1 LRLTCLLLDT
11 ATPEIYALSLHDALP
26 ISPAQR
32 APAAGVA
39 GTEGADRA
47 LVADVS
53 AEPPPVADG
62 ARLRRLDRRADA
74 RGGTTVEAARLGA
87 ATAPDRRAGRA
98 AIGQASVRPQPG
110 TVCPGRARLR
120 ATAPWW
126 LSGSGAGRWMD
137 APAGWPTRTSHRA
150 RIDRQMPRDEAGAK
164 TVDLSAT
171 PL

>member
-1 LRLTCLLLDT
+1 SATSPALCPYTTLFRSAARGHHRRRHRCLRRLRAGRPGAD
-11 ATPEIYALSLHDALP
+11 PGGQLHGGPA
-26 ISPAQR
+26 PAQR

-74 RGGTTVEAARLGA
+74 RGGTTVEVARLGA

-126 LSGSGAGRWMD
+126 LSGSGAGRW
-137 APAGWPTRTSHRA
+137 
-150 RIDRQMPRDEAGAK
+150 
-164 TVDLSAT
+164 
-171 PL
+171 